1 MQHSFDRDV
10 MIVLHDVA
18 RLLRTRFDQRAR
30 AQGMTRAQW
39 VILARLS
46 RQPGMS
52 QNELAGICEVEPIT
66 VGRLVD
72 RLEARGLVER
82 RPDPADRRVNRLHLL
97 PAAQPIL
104 EEITSYRD
112 ALSEEILDGL
122 EEPARNALLDALL
135 HIKTKLTAEDAEL
148 PRLKAA
154 GA

>member
-1 MQHSFDRDV
+1 MNQHFERDV
-10 MIVLHDVA
+10 LIVLHDVA

-30 AQGMTRAQW
+30 ARGMTRAQW
-39 VILARLS
+39 IILARLS
-46 RQPGMS
+46 RQPGLS

-72 RLEARGLVER
+72 RLEAHKLVER
-82 RPDPADRRVNRLHLL
+82 RPDSADRRINRLHLL

-112 ALSEEILDGL
+112 ALSEQILDGL
-122 EEPARNALLDALL
+122 DEQTRNALVDALL
-135 HIKTKLTAEDAEL
+135 HIKNKLTSEEFDL

-154 GA
+154 GE